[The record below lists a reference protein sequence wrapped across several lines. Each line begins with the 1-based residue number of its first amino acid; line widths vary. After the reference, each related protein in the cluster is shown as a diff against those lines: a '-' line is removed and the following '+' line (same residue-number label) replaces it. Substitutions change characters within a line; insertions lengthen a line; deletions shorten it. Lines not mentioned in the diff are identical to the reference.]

1 MSQQNNQPVNEIS
14 ESKPREH
21 QNFDPM
27 TAPLVGANLIEASA
41 GTGKTYSIAIL
52 ALRLIIE
59 ENIPIDKILMVT
71 FTRDAAAEMELRVRN
86 FIREGLQILKI
97 IADGGENFEGLDSQI
112 VEMLKANKDLQETQQ
127 RLKFALVQFDKAAIY
142 TIHSFCSKILAEYA
156 FESGQLF
163 HAETIET
170 AVFDQF
176 LHDAFNQAWRDQVT
190 ILDEK
195 LLIILLANQF
205 DRKRIFQL
213 VRGAIGGKKIY
224 LGDMQNGETIQ
235 QYKDRTISELNN
247 LEDPQGQLDILYR
260 EIVDIKSD
268 ILSEVSKNRDVWTQE
283 ALNHKK
289 KTVKEKIPEILSL
302 INEEELFK
310 EIMEKRERGYFNDFF
325 STGFI
330 SKITA
335 YQQKKLEILELET
348 LQNNYKATNLKL
360 VSQLI
365 SILSYLI
372 YKQVEQQLIKIKDYE
387 GQITFDDLIAGLHR
401 VICNDDSLYEQQSA
415 RLIKILQDR
424 YSAVFIDEF
433 QDTDQLQFEIF
444 FNVFKNKN
452 AKNQHILFFIGDPK
466 QSIYAF
472 RKADLQTYFR
482 AAKLVDD
489 VWRMNTNYR
498 STANYIQAMNE
509 FFQPTDTEFDAFKSD
524 QMKYY
529 VVDAPTTARTGH
541 LLYNNHPLNPLR
553 IICSTTQYDI
563 LNKTAH
569 LVRKLLKE
577 KSFEIK
583 KEGVSERIKANQI
596 GILVRTK
603 YQGKSIRQ
611 YLSKFGIAAVTV
623 SDDKIFES
631 SEALDLWYV
640 LQAVFEIK
648 IGSINRALLTKIVGL
663 NWNEISK
670 LDLEKTIQ
678 QFRNYQE
685 AWKTTGVYKMLRQFI
700 SDTRIINRK
709 LEKKIENAD
718 RLLANTFQL
727 MEMLHEAETDNKYS
741 PEELIFWLKKGID
754 GEKNSEDGYLQRIES
769 DEAAVKI
776 VTMHSCKGLEY
787 DIVIA
792 PFLDI
797 KSADGFKTTQFRS
810 EEGYFTAD
818 KDLLKQEHTELAT
831 LQKEQENLRLLYV
844 AITRARY
851 HCYVLSTGSNVKKPT
866 NKTALKHFQ
875 YELITTSKD
884 ITNIKIIGSEDTS
897 EVIKNSKLFEID
909 PVELE
914 PVPWIMESPL
924 ETPVEKFATLPVIQ
938 IADQFWQKTSYSR
951 LNPKHEYISVI
962 QSEPGTD
969 TYDKFIFKDLRKG
982 AQTGNMLHDLLERID
997 FSQSNNWEKIINSSV
1012 NRYPG
1017 TGVKEEHY
1025 EMMQEF
1031 LHIVTNTLL
1040 PEGNFCLNVVNRG
1053 RRLSE
1058 LEFDMPVQ
1066 QIDWDLFP
1074 TELENNKI
1082 PLRINRETPL
1092 TGILNGKIDLFFEQD
1107 NRYYL
1112 LDWKSN
1118 HLGGR
1123 PEDYNI
1129 EALAK
1134 SMEEHNY
1141 YLQYYFYSLALYRYL
1156 KLRKPDFDYAKQFGG
1171 VYYLFVR
1178 GMRQGTN
1185 HGIYFHKPNLNDLL
1199 LLEQIFLKQPAIL

>member
-97 IADGGENFEGLDSQI
+97 ISDGGENFEGLDSQI

-142 TIHSFCSKILAEYA
+142 TIHSFCSKILSEYA

-163 HAETIET
+163 HAKTFET
-170 AVFDQF
+170 AAFEQF
-176 LHDAFNQAWRDQVT
+176 FQDAFNQAWRDQIT

-195 LLIILLANQF
+195 LLIILLDNQF

-213 VRGAIGGKKIY
+213 VRGAINGKKIY
-224 LGDMQNGETIQ
+224 LGDKQDGETLQ
-235 QYKDRTISELNN
+235 QYKDRTIAELNN
-247 LEDPQGQLDILYR
+247 LEDPGDQLEILDR
-260 EIVDIKSD
+260 ELMDIKTTILSD
-268 ILSEVSKNRDVWTQE
+268 IYNNRDEWTQQ

-289 KTVKEKIPEILSL
+289 KSIIDKIPDILS
-302 INEEELFK
+302 IRNDEELFK
-310 EIMEKRERGYFNDFF
+310 KIMVSSDTVFFNDFF
-325 STGFI
+325 PTDFI

-335 YQQKKLEILELET
+335 YKQKLSEVKDLLVQQKNYYGANKKLI
-348 LQNNYKATNLKL
+348 
-360 VSQLI
+360 SQLI
-365 SILSYLI
+365 SILGYLI

-387 GQITFDDLIAGLHR
+387 GQVTFDDLIAGLHQ
-401 VICNDDSLYEQQSA
+401 VICNDDPLYVQQSQ
-415 RLIKILQDR
+415 RLINVLQDR
-424 YSAVFIDEF
+424 YAAVFIDEF

-444 FNVFKNKN
+444 FNVFKNKD
-452 AKNQHILFFIGDPK
+452 ARKQHILFFIGDPK

-482 AAKLVDD
+482 AAQLVDD
-489 VWRMNTNYR
+489 VWRMNKNYR
-498 STANYIQAMNE
+498 STANYIQAMND
-509 FFQPTDTEFDAFKSD
+509 FFQPTDSEFDAFKSD

-529 VVDAPTTARTGH
+529 VVEAPPTARTGH

-553 IICSTTQYDI
+553 IICSSTKNDI

-603 YQGKSIRQ
+603 SQGKSIRQ
-611 YLSKFGIAAVTV
+611 YLSKYGIAAITV

-631 SEALDLWYV
+631 SEAVELWYV

-648 IGSINRALLTKIVGL
+648 TGAINRALLTKIVGL
-663 NWNEISK
+663 NWNELSK

-678 QFRNYQE
+678 QFRAYQE

-797 KSADGFKTTQFRS
+797 SSTDTFKTTQFRS

-818 KDLLKQEHTELAT
+818 KDLLDKEITELAN

-851 HCYVLSTGSNVKKPT
+851 HCYVLSNKCNAKTIS
-866 NKTALKHFQ
+866 NKTSLKHFQ
-875 YELITTSKD
+875 KELITTPKD
-884 ITNIKIIGSEDTS
+884 IINIKIIGLEDTS
-897 EVIKNSKLFEID
+897 ESIKNCKLFEID

-914 PVPWIMESPL
+914 SVSWIKESPL
-924 ETPVEKFATLPVIQ
+924 EKPVEKFATLPPIQ

-951 LNPKHEYISVI
+951 LNPKHEYMSVI

-969 TYDKFIFKDLRKG
+969 KYDKFIFKDLRKG

-997 FSQSNNWEKIINSSV
+997 FSQSNNWDKIINSSV

-1025 EMMQEF
+1025 EMMQDF
-1031 LHIVTNTLL
+1031 LQTITNTLL
-1040 PEGNFCLNVVNRG
+1040 PAGDFCLNVVNRG

-1074 TELENNKI
+1074 SDLENKKI

-1107 NRYYL
+1107 NHYYL

-1118 HLGGR
+1118 HLGSR

-1129 EALAK
+1129 EALSK

-1156 KLRKPDFDYAKQFGG
+1156 RLRQPDFDYDKQFGG

-1199 LLEQIFLKQPAIL
+1199 LLEQIFLKQPVIL